1 MVLTMKEL
9 RTKIMVVDDDKGILE
24 ILRYNL
30 EKEGYQFIGSTTGS
44 QALEMA
50 YEEKPDLIILDIMLP
65 GISGLEVCRILRNN
79 LDVPI
84 IMLTAKAEEIDKI
97 VGLELGADDYITKP
111 FSMREL
117 QARVKSLL
125 RRSQDFLI
133 SEQDEQEENITAGD
147 LSY

>member
-97 VGLELGADDYITKP
+97 VGL
-111 FSMREL
+111 
-117 QARVKSLL
+117 
-125 RRSQDFLI
+125 
-133 SEQDEQEENITAGD
+133 
-147 LSY
+147 